1 MSDIEPDRVSGGVPH
16 TFRLRMAWQWV
27 PRMPPELR
35 RRKAFLNA
43 LQTVAA
49 LTDTAGRTRFQ
60 DNGRPIRITQLAA
73 AMGSR
78 EKDARRYLAAA
89 IAAGIVTTEEPPR
102 RGRTT
107 VYVLLVPPGT
117 PRWAAALAVLEVGE
131 EPAPDHAEHTSAG
144 PEFGRR
150 GPELQPAA
158 QGGSSGDGGPNS
170 APVTGSQVRATR
182 ARPSSGDGWVLSS
195 GAGSPNN
202 PGVPMAHPQEM
213 VAVGPQVRDARGQ
226 ETHERADGDS
236 PSPPAVAGPS
246 GPRPLRAVPPPSPG
260 GRGRARAPRMPEG
273 QSPLLMPVPGPTRP
287 AERPAHAPAG
297 DEPIGAPPDG
307 WRARVARERP
317 DTAAAV
323 YRDRWTG
330 DRARHLPDPT
340 GT

>member
-1 MSDIEPDRVSGGVPH
+1 MSDSQPDRASGGVPH

-49 LTDTAGRTRFQ
+49 LADTAGRTRFQ
-60 DNGRPIRITQLAA
+60 DNGRPIRITQLAD

-89 IAAGIVTTEEPPR
+89 IAAGILTTEEAPR

-131 EPAPDHAEHTSAG
+131 TSGADNAQHTPAEA
-144 PEFGRR
+144 EFGRR
-150 GPELQPAA
+150 MPEPAPAA
-158 QGGSSGDGGPNS
+158 QVSSSGDDRPNS
-170 APVTGSQVRATR
+170 TPVTAGQVRATG
-182 ARPSSGDGWVLSS
+182 ARPSSGDGWTLSS

-202 PGVPMAHPQEM
+202 PGVPKINPQEM
-213 VAVGPQVRDARGQ
+213 VSVGPQVRDACAQ
-226 ETHERADGDS
+226 ETHERASDHS
-236 PSPPAVAGPS
+236 PSPPGGAGPS
-246 GPRPLRAVPPPSPG
+246 PLRVVPAPLPG
-260 GRGRARAPRMPEG
+260 TRARGRAPQTPQG
-273 QSPLLMPVPGPTRP
+273 QPPLLMPVPAPARP
-287 AERPAHAPAG
+287 AARPAYAPAG
-297 DEPIGAPPDG
+297 DQSIGAPPDG

-317 DTAAAV
+317 EDAAAV

-330 DRARHLPDPT
+330 EHACHLPDAT